1 MIKRLRYLLLY
12 LLLIP
17 SITQAGIKIE
27 LVGGL
32 EKLEGI
38 NLGQEQ
44 DPVTVASRIINSLLL
59 LLGIISV
66 IITLLGGYKWMTS
79 AGNVEKVTEAKN
91 LIKNGI
97 IGLIIILSAYTITR
111 FVIENMVNVTEGTGP
126 TGNGNG

>member
-17 SITQAGIKIE
+17 NITQAQTDI
-27 LVGGL
+27 GL
-32 EKLEGI
+32 DNLEGI
-38 NLGQEQ
+38 NLGKEQ
-44 DPVTVASRIINSLLL
+44 DPVIVASAIINALLL

-66 IITLLGGYKWMTS
+66 IILLLGGFKWMTS
-79 AGNVEKVTEAKN
+79 AGNAEKVTEAKN

-111 FVIENMVNVTEGTGP
+111 FVIENMVMVTEGTGP